1 MPTYE
6 SLPAASEH
14 FKGNLY
20 QRLVDDLRLSGKAKR
35 TVYGY
40 VRAVRKLADF
50 HQKSPD
56 TITEQ
61 EVRRFLLHLIV
72 EQEVA
77 AGTQSVILSG
87 LKFFFRTTC
96 PRKWKVLDQTKLNYG
111 NALPEVITQRQVFQI
126 IDACRTVRMKT
137 FVWTTYTL
145 GLRIGEAVNLQIG
158 DVDSERMMVHIHRGK
173 GAKDRYLPLPPS
185 TLAGLR
191 NFWQTHRNPTLLF
204 PAEGRDHQNGST
216 STTPMSISTVQ
227 GAIKQIT
234 KQLNFGKKVTTHTL
248 RHSYATHLLEA
259 GVSLKAIQKNLGH
272 SSLQTTMIYLHLTET
287 AEADSR
293 RIINDL
299 FAGRKKKPNES
310 MSADSPSRT
319 Q

>member
-20 QRLVDDLRLSGKAKR
+20 KRLVEDLRLAGKAKR

-40 VRAVRKLADF
+40 VRAVRKLAEF

-56 TITEQ
+56 TITED
-61 EVRRFLLHLIV
+61 EVRRYLLHLIV
-72 EQEVA
+72 ELEVA

-87 LKFFFRTTC
+87 LKFFYRTTC
-96 PRKWKVLDQTKLNYG
+96 PRQWKVLDQTKLNYG

-126 IDACRTVRMKT
+126 IDACRTLRMKT

-145 GLRIGEAVNLQIG
+145 GLRIGEAVNLQVG
-158 DVDSERMMVHIHRGK
+158 DLDSERMMVHVHRGK
-173 GAKDRYLPLPPS
+173 GAKDRYLPLPDA

-191 NFWQTHRNPTLLF
+191 HFWQTHRNPTLLF
-204 PAEGRDHQNGST
+204 PAEGRNHQDGST
-216 STTPMSISTVQ
+216 STTPMSISTAQ
-227 GAIKQIT
+227 GAIKQIVD
-234 KQLNFGKKVTTHTL
+234 QLQFGKKVTMHTL
-248 RHSYATHLLEA
+248 RHSFSTHLLEA
-259 GVSLKAIQKNLGH
+259 GVSLKAIQKYLGH
-272 SSLQTTMIYLHLTET
+272 SSLQTTMIYLHLTDT
-287 AEADSR
+287 AESDSR
-293 RIINDL
+293 KIINRL
-299 FAGRKKKPNES
+299 FAGRKQKPDETADTLNEH
-310 MSADSPSRT
+310 

>member
-20 QRLVDDLRLSGKAKR
+20 QRLVEDLRLSGKAKR

-50 HQKSPD
+50 HEKSPD
-56 TITEQ
+56 KMTES
-61 EVRRFLLHLIV
+61 EVRQYLLHLIV
-72 EQEVA
+72 ELEVA

-87 LKFFFRTTC
+87 LKFFYRTTC
-96 PRKWKVLDQTKLNYG
+96 PRHWKVLDQTKLNYG

-126 IDACRTVRMKT
+126 IDACRTVRLKT
-137 FVWTTYTL
+137 FVWTTYSL
-145 GLRIGEAVNLQIG
+145 GLRIGEAVNLQVG
-158 DVDSERMMVHIHRGK
+158 DIDSERMMVHVHRGK
-173 GAKDRYLPLPPS
+173 GAKDRYLPLPET

-191 NFWQTHRNPTLLF
+191 MFWQTHRHSTFLF
-204 PAEGRDHQNGST
+204 PAEGRDHQDGST
-216 STTPMSISTVQ
+216 SATPMSISTVQ
-227 GAIKQIT
+227 GAIKQIVD
-234 KQLNFGKKVTTHTL
+234 QLQFGKKVSMHTL
-248 RHSYATHLLEA
+248 RHSYATHLLEGGA
-259 GVSLKAIQKNLGH
+259 SLKAIQKYLGH

-287 AEADSR
+287 AEVDSR
-293 RIINDL
+293 KIINKL
-299 FAGRKKKPNES
+299 FAGRKKKPNGH
-310 MSADSPSRT
+310 